1 MQSEPALQ
9 ATSLDRIRLAYDPA
23 LLRVAG
29 ERLIEQLAS
38 HLASVES
45 SSGNVLNWAP
55 PRENIA
61 RAGRMADEWDPTAE
75 PEQLAARFESL
86 VSEMLSR
93 GHNLHDPR
101 YVGHQVPAPIPLAGL
116 FDAVGSITNQVMAV
130 YEMGPWSTSV
140 ELAMV
145 AKLAGYLGWRAGDYA
160 GIVTHGG
167 TLANLNALL
176 VARNVAL
183 GDCWEEGVEG
193 RMLRVDSSPPVP
205 SPPPD
210 LGETKTAEERATL
223 RGPSSANVLANTS
236 DSSSSPSRD
245 TKPLDSSN
253 PPHPNPLPPKTRGEG
268 TRGAAPVL
276 VVQADAHYCIARAAG
291 ILGLGTKH
299 VVKVSLDER
308 RRMDVRVLDATL
320 TDLKAKGHPIIAVVA
335 CACSTPIGAFDPLNA
350 VADVCERHGVWLH
363 VDAAHGGSALLSERH
378 RHLVAGLERADSLV
392 WDAHK
397 MMFVP
402 ALCAFLFFK
411 NKRHSYEAF
420 HQNAP
425 YLFDP
430 SDPGLGE
437 FDIGLRTFECTK
449 RAAVYGLWGV
459 WSLFGPQLFGDLIDV
474 TFDLGR
480 VFHEKLLAAPDFTP
494 LHEPQCNIV
503 TFRHVPAELSSS
515 TTSPE
520 RLGEFQRQLRRR
532 VIESGEF
539 YLVATTLDGVDAL
552 RVTLINPLT
561 TAEHLDLLLDTLRRH
576 GRELL
581 AGLDQM

>member
-1 MQSEPALQ
+1 
-9 ATSLDRIRLAYDPA
+9 
-23 LLRVAG
+23 
-29 ERLIEQLAS
+29 
-38 HLASVES
+38 
-45 SSGNVLNWAP
+45 
-55 PRENIA
+55 
-61 RAGRMADEWDPTAE
+61 
-75 PEQLAARFESL
+75 
-86 VSEMLSR
+86 MLSR

-116 FDAVGSITNQVMAV
+116 FDAVGSVTNQVMAI
-130 YEMGPWSTSV
+130 YEMGPWATSV
-140 ELAMV
+140 EQAMV
-145 AKLAGYLGWRAGDYA
+145 AKLAGYLGWREGDYA

-167 TLANLNALL
+167 TLANLNAIL

-183 GDCWEEGVEG
+183 GDCWEEGVAGYCEQG
-193 RMLRVDSSPPVP
+193 QP
-205 SPPPD
+205 
-210 LGETKTAEERATL
+210 TIEEPL
-223 RGPSSANVLANTS
+223 SLAL
-236 DSSSSPSRD
+236 SR
-245 TKPLDSSN
+245 
-253 PPHPNPLPPKTRGEG
+253 PPKRRCPGRSEG
-268 TRGAAPVL
+268 TRISARSDNAPPVL

-350 VADVCERHGVWLH
+350 VADVCERHQVWLH

-378 RHLVAGLERADSLV
+378 RHLVAGLERADSVV

-420 HQNAP
+420 RQNAP

-430 SDPGLGE
+430 SAPGLGE
-437 FDIGLRTFECTK
+437 YDTGLRTFECTK

-459 WSLFGPQLFGDLIDV
+459 WSLFGPQLFSDLIDV
-474 TFDLGR
+474 TFELGR

-503 TFRHVPAELSSS
+503 TFRHLPAELSDA
-515 TTSPE
+515 TPE

-539 YLVATTLDGVDAL
+539 YLVATTLNGVDAL

-561 TAEHLDLLLDTLRRH
+561 TSKHLDQLLETLRRYGH
-576 GRELL
+576 EILV
-581 AGLDQM
+581 

>member
-1 MQSEPALQ
+1 MNRAADQL
-9 ATSLDRIRLAYDPA
+9 TSARERIRLAYDPV
-23 LLRVAG
+23 LLQVAG
-29 ERLIEQLAS
+29 DRLVEQLAS
-38 HLASVES
+38 HLASVEAS
-45 SSGNVLNWAP
+45 TGNVLNWSAP
-55 PRENIA
+55 HDNIA
-61 RAGRMADEWDPTAE
+61 RAGRMADEWDGSANA
-75 PEQLAARFESL
+75 EQLAARFASL
-86 VSEMLSR
+86 VQEMLSR

-101 YVGHQVPAPIPLAGL
+101 YVGHQVPAPVPLAGL
-116 FDAVGSITNQVMAV
+116 FDAVGSVTNQVMAI
-130 YEMGPWSTSV
+130 YEMGPWATAV
-140 ELAMV
+140 EQAMV
-145 AKLAGYLGWRAGDYA
+145 RKLAGYLGWREGTYA

-183 GDCWEEGVEG
+183 NGCWEEGVESRGLMVDGQQVTVG
-193 RMLRVDSSPPVP
+193 RDSSQTLNPRP
-205 SPPPD
+205 S
-210 LGETKTAEERATL
+210 T
-223 RGPSSANVLANTS
+223 V
-236 DSSSSPSRD
+236 
-245 TKPLDSSN
+245 N
-253 PPHPNPLPPKTRGEG
+253 P
-268 TRGAAPVL
+268 PVL

-299 VVKVSLDER
+299 VVKVGLDER
-308 RRMDVRVLDATL
+308 RRMDVKQLDETL
-320 TDLKAKGHPIIAVVA
+320 LDLKSKGHPIVAVVA

-350 VADVCERHGVWLH
+350 VADICERHQVWLH

-411 NKRHSYEAF
+411 DQRHSYEAF

-430 SDPGLGE
+430 SAPGLAE
-437 FDIGLRTFECTK
+437 FDLGLRTFECTK

-459 WSLFGPQLFGDLIDV
+459 WSMFGPQLFADLIDV

-480 VFHEKLLAAPDFTP
+480 VFHEKLLAASDFVP

-503 TFRHVPAELSSS
+503 TFRHVPAELAEAP
-515 TTSPE
+515 PE
-520 RLGEFQRQLRRR
+520 RLGEFQRQLRRA

-539 YLVATTLDGVDAL
+539 YLVATNLNGVDAL

-561 TAEHLDLLLDTLRRH
+561 TAEHLDQLLETLRRQ
-576 GRELL
+576 GRVILT
-581 AGLDQM
+581 GR

>member
-1 MQSEPALQ
+1 MTELSA
-9 ATSLDRIRLAYDPA
+9 ARNRIRLAYDPA
-23 LLRVAG
+23 LLRSAG
-29 ERLIEQLAS
+29 TRLVEQLAS
-38 HLASVES
+38 HLASVEAS
-45 SSGNVLNWAP
+45 TGSVLNWKAP
-55 PRENIA
+55 RDNIA
-61 RAGRMADEWDPTAE
+61 HAGRMADEWDGSANA
-75 PEQLAARFESL
+75 EQLAARFASL
-86 VSEMLSR
+86 VEEMLAR

-101 YVGHQVPAPIPLAGL
+101 YVGHQVPAPVPLAGL
-116 FDAVGSITNQVMAV
+116 FDAVGSVTNQVMAI
-130 YEMGPWSTSV
+130 YEMGPWATAV
-140 ELAMV
+140 EQAMV
-145 AKLAGYLGWRAGDYA
+145 RKLAGYLGWREGTYA

-183 GDCWEEGVEG
+183 SGCWEDGIDGRGLGIEGPKAFVG
-193 RMLRVDSSPPVP
+193 GDSTPVP
-205 SPPPD
+205 SPPSS
-210 LGETKTAEERATL
+210 EEKVRV
-223 RGPSSANVLANTS
+223 RGPSGEQSPPLQLSASS
-236 DSSSSPSRD
+236 DPQPS
-245 TKPLDSSN
+245 TINHQPASES
-253 PPHPNPLPPKTRGEG
+253 PPHPNPLPPKAGGEG
-268 TRGAAPVL
+268 TRAAAPVL

-299 VVKVSLDER
+299 VVKVGLDEQ
-308 RRMDVRVLDATL
+308 RRMDVKQLDETL
-320 TDLKAKGHPIIAVVA
+320 RDLKSKGHPIVAVVA

-350 VADVCERHGVWLH
+350 VADVCERHQVWLH
-363 VDAAHGGSALLSERH
+363 VDAAHGGSALLSEKH

-411 NKRHSYEAF
+411 NQRHSYEAF

-430 SDPGLGE
+430 STLGLAE
-437 FDIGLRTFECTK
+437 FDLGLRTFECTK

-459 WSLFGPQLFGDLIDV
+459 WSMFGPQLFADLIDV

-480 VFHEKLLAAPDFTP
+480 VFHEKLLATSDFVP

-503 TFRHVPAELSSS
+503 TFRHVPAELSAA
-515 TTSPE
+515 PPD
-520 RLGEFQRQLRRR
+520 RLGEFQRQLRRA

-539 YLVATTLDGVDAL
+539 YLVATNLNGVDAL

-561 TAEHLDLLLDTLRRH
+561 TAEHLDQLLETLRRW
-576 GRELL
+576 GRKIL
-581 AGLDQM
+581 GGQ

>member
-1 MQSEPALQ
+1 MTNETASNSTP
-9 ATSLDRIRLAYDPA
+9 LDRIRLAYDPA
-23 LLRVAG
+23 LLRTTG
-29 ERLIEQLAS
+29 QRLVEQLAS
-38 HLASVES
+38 HIAAVEA
-45 SSGNVLNWAP
+45 SSGNVLNWAA
-55 PRENIA
+55 PRDNIA
-61 RAGRMADEWDPTAE
+61 RAGRIADEWDGTAG

-86 VSEMLSR
+86 VGEMLSR

-116 FDAVGSITNQVMAV
+116 FDAVGSVTNQVMAI
-130 YEMGPWSTSV
+130 YEMGPWATAV
-140 ELAMV
+140 EQAMV
-145 AKLAGYLGWRAGDYA
+145 SKLAGYLGWHEGDYA

-183 GDCWEEGVEG
+183 GDCWEEGVAGGGEVDG
-193 RMLRVDSSPPVP
+193 RGLRVEGQQETTRESPTRTINSRP
-205 SPPPD
+205 S
-210 LGETKTAEERATL
+210 TL
-223 RGPSSANVLANTS
+223 
-236 DSSSSPSRD
+236 
-245 TKPLDSSN
+245 N
-253 PPHPNPLPPKTRGEG
+253 P
-268 TRGAAPVL
+268 PVL

-320 TDLKAKGHPIIAVVA
+320 TDLKAKGHPIIAIVA
-335 CACSTPIGAFDPLNA
+335 CACSTPIGAFDPLHA
-350 VADVCERHGVWLH
+350 VADVCERHQVWLH

-378 RHLVAGLERADSLV
+378 RHLVAGLERADSVV

-411 NKRHSYEAF
+411 DKRHSYEAF
-420 HQNAP
+420 RQNAP

-430 SDPGLGE
+430 SAPGLGE
-437 FDIGLRTFECTK
+437 YDIGLRTFECTK

-459 WSLFGPQLFGDLIDV
+459 WSLFGPQLFSDLIDV
-474 TFDLGR
+474 TFELGR
-480 VFHEKLLAAPDFTP
+480 LFHEKLLTAPDFTP

-503 TFRHVPAELSSS
+503 TFRHVPAELSDA
-515 TTSPE
+515 TPE

-539 YLVATTLDGVDAL
+539 YLVATTLNGVDAL

-561 TAEHLDLLLDTLRRH
+561 TAEHLDQLLETIRKH
-576 GRELL
+576 GREILVAL
-581 AGLDQM
+581 RHSC

>member
-1 MQSEPALQ
+1 MTNEASSNSTP
-9 ATSLDRIRLAYDPA
+9 LDRIRLAYDPA
-23 LLRVAG
+23 LLRTTG
-29 ERLIEQLAS
+29 QRLVEQLAS
-38 HLASVES
+38 HLAAVEA
-45 SSGNVLNWAP
+45 SSGNVLNWTAP
-55 PRENIA
+55 RDNIA
-61 RAGRMADEWDPTAE
+61 RAGRIADEWDGTAG

-86 VSEMLSR
+86 VGEMLSR

-116 FDAVGSITNQVMAV
+116 FDAVGSVTNQVMAI
-130 YEMGPWSTSV
+130 YEMGPWATSV
-140 ELAMV
+140 EQAMV
-145 AKLAGYLGWRAGDYA
+145 AKLAGYLGWREGDYA

-167 TLANLNALL
+167 TLANLNAIL

-183 GDCWEEGVEG
+183 GDCWEEGVAGYCEQG
-193 RMLRVDSSPPVP
+193 QP
-205 SPPPD
+205 
-210 LGETKTAEERATL
+210 TIEEPL
-223 RGPSSANVLANTS
+223 SLAL
-236 DSSSSPSRD
+236 SR
-245 TKPLDSSN
+245 
-253 PPHPNPLPPKTRGEG
+253 PPKRRCPGRSEG
-268 TRGAAPVL
+268 TRISARSDNAPPVL

-350 VADVCERHGVWLH
+350 VADVCERHQVWLH

-378 RHLVAGLERADSLV
+378 RHLVAGLERADSVV

-420 HQNAP
+420 RHNAP

-430 SDPGLGE
+430 SAPGLGE
-437 FDIGLRTFECTK
+437 YDTGLRTFECTK

-459 WSLFGPQLFGDLIDV
+459 WSLFGPQLFSDLIDV
-474 TFDLGR
+474 TFELGR

-503 TFRHVPAELSSS
+503 TFRHLPAELSDA
-515 TTSPE
+515 TPE

-539 YLVATTLDGVDAL
+539 YLVATTLNGVDAL

-561 TAEHLDLLLDTLRRH
+561 TSKHLDQLLETLRRYGH
-576 GRELL
+576 EILV
-581 AGLDQM
+581 

>member
-1 MQSEPALQ
+1 MNRAANLPSTAR
-9 ATSLDRIRLAYDPA
+9 DRICLAYDPA
-23 LLRVAG
+23 LLQAAG
-29 ERLIEQLAS
+29 ERLVEQLAS

-45 SSGNVLNWAP
+45 SAGNVLNWASP
-55 PRENIA
+55 PDNIA
-61 RAGRMADEWDPTAE
+61 RAGRIADEWDASANA
-75 PEQLAARFESL
+75 EQLAARFASL
-86 VSEMLSR
+86 VQEMLSR

-101 YVGHQVPAPIPLAGL
+101 YVGHQVPAPVPLAGL
-116 FDAVGSITNQVMAV
+116 FDAVGSVTNQVMAI
-130 YEMGPWSTSV
+130 YEMGPWATAV
-140 ELAMV
+140 EQAMV
-145 AKLAGYLGWRAGDYA
+145 GKLAEYLGWHEGTYA

-183 GDCWEEGVEG
+183 SGCWEDGVDG
-193 RMLRVDSSPPVP
+193 RRLRVDGQTKAAVTSQSLNAQP
-205 SPPPD
+205 S
-210 LGETKTAEERATL
+210 TI
-223 RGPSSANVLANTS
+223 
-236 DSSSSPSRD
+236 
-245 TKPLDSSN
+245 N
-253 PPHPNPLPPKTRGEG
+253 P
-268 TRGAAPVL
+268 PVL

-308 RRMDVRVLDATL
+308 RRMDVRVLDETL
-320 TDLKAKGHPIIAVVA
+320 RDLKSKGHPIVAVVA

-350 VADVCERHGVWLH
+350 VADVCERHQVWLH

-411 NKRHSYEAF
+411 DQRHSYEAF

-430 SDPGLGE
+430 SAPGLSE
-437 FDIGLRTFECTK
+437 FDLGLRTFECTK

-459 WSLFGPQLFGDLIDV
+459 WSMFGPQLFTDLIDV

-480 VFHEKLLAAPDFTP
+480 IFHEKLLGASDFVA

-503 TFRHVPAELSSS
+503 TFRHVPPELRNAP
-515 TTSPE
+515 PE
-520 RLGEFQRQLRRR
+520 RLGEFQRQLRRA

-539 YLVATTLDGVDAL
+539 YLVATNLNGVDAL

-561 TAEHLDLLLDTLRRH
+561 TPEHLDQLLETLRRQ
-576 GRELL
+576 GREIL
-581 AGLDQM
+581 AGP